1 MQRAE
6 IGSITDQVQS
16 DSDLTHATCRGD
28 MLTGLNTMQ
37 WTVNQQYIV
46 SVEASLILLGCE
58 GRLTY
63 AEMRV
68 VSNCWSDTI
77 PSVQCAGKLQ
87 AGRLLKRRGTFQTV

>member
-1 MQRAE
+1 
-6 IGSITDQVQS
+6 
-16 DSDLTHATCRGD
+16 
-28 MLTGLNTMQ
+28 MQ

-77 PSVQCAGKLQ
+77 PSCSALVSS
-87 AGRLLKRRGTFQTV
+87 KRAVC

>member
-1 MQRAE
+1 
-6 IGSITDQVQS
+6 
-16 DSDLTHATCRGD
+16 
-28 MLTGLNTMQ
+28 MQ
-37 WTVNQQYIV
+37 WTVSQQYIG
-46 SVEASLILLGCE
+46 SVEASLVLLGCE

>member
-1 MQRAE
+1 
-6 IGSITDQVQS
+6 
-16 DSDLTHATCRGD
+16 
-28 MLTGLNTMQ
+28 MQ

-68 VSNCWSDTI
+68 VST
-77 PSVQCAGKLQ
+77 AGPTQSRPCSALVSF
-87 AGRLLKRRGTFQTV
+87 GRAVC